1 MERHVLISGASIAG
15 PALAYWLNRYGYRT
29 TLVERAPAIRTGG
42 YAIDVRGAALDVLE
56 RMGLLDEARRRGTD
70 TLGTS
75 FVNARGKRTVTMD
88 RGFGVIDA
96 SDVEIMRGDLAEM
109 LHQHTRDATEY
120 LFGDSIR
127 AMEERADGVL
137 VTFERSAPRTFDM
150 VIGADGMHSNVR
162 KLAFG
167 DEAQFIRHLGSYM
180 AIFTAPNTL
189 GLDRWQLMQNLPGKV
204 VSIKT
209 ARGNAEVKV
218 TAFYSSPKFEYDH
231 RDLDSQRELV
241 ADAFRNDGWEVPRLM
256 DAMRTAPDFYF
267 DSTSQVHMDAWSRGR
282 VALVGDACGC
292 PSPLTGQGSSLAL
305 VGAYVLAGEIAR
317 AGGDHVQAFAAYER
331 TLREFVTRNQKGA
344 SDVAKNFTS
353 TSALGVWWRDVNFRM
368 MQFVPWGEWMFKL
381 FMREIAEAA
390 KAVRIDDYA
399 IRAQA

>member
-29 TLVERAPAIRTGG
+29 TVVERAPAIRTGG

>member
-29 TLVERAPAIRTGG
+29 TVVERAPAIRTGG

-109 LHQHTRDATEY
+109 LHQHTKDATEY